1 MKRDIYQLRSDGAVP
16 LSPRWD
22 ALAALPSGREV
33 TIDGQRFAAQTI
45 SQMKGALSGAEEAS
59 NGSFRADV
67 TPAALVSGVG
77 ADRVLWVFSQAR
89 RETFNR
95 GAFNNGAWGW
105 SGEYI
110 PLTAPDPAAAEQ
122 AAQAAAAKAAA
133 DKQAAQAAADADYAR
148 QLELAR
154 REGELRKARGET
166 PTAAPAPT
174 PPPQA
179 AVAPYGP
186 QARGQDGQWWVWWP
200 PGSPQGSYQP
210 TGQRWQ

>member
-1 MKRDIYQLRSDGAVP
+1 MKRDIYQLRGDGAVP
-16 LSPRWD
+16 LSMRWD

-33 TIDGQRFAAQTI
+33 NIDGQRFTAQTI
-45 SQMKGALSGAEEAS
+45 SQMKGALSGAEESS

-77 ADRVLWVFSQAR
+77 ADRMLWVFSQAR

-105 SGEYI
+105 SPEYI
-110 PLTAPDPAAAEQ
+110 PLSAPDPAAAEQ
-122 AAQAAAAKAAA
+122 AAAAAQRQAADAAAAKRAA
-133 DKQAAQAAADADYAR
+133 DDAEYQR

-166 PTAAPAPT
+166 PPAAPAPA
-174 PPPQA
+174 PPPPA
-179 AVAPYGP
+179 GVAPYGSP
-186 QARGQDGQWWVWWP
+186 AKGQDGQWWVWAP
-200 PGSPQGSYQP
+200 AGDTRGAYQP
-210 TGQRWQ
+210 TGIPW